1 MKLEKIIALLVMSIA
16 FWSCQHTMDF
26 TEQELDLPIFQEN
39 ATTQEVSFSIEQ
51 ATLTFNGKVLSE
63 KLTLK
68 QDNFGFFFLWV
79 KDQGLFVI
87 TIFPLSI
94 AVHAG
99 NFTGNTVAVEYLDHK
114 IELTSQSDHIFNDA
128 QDRGAYLIYIE
139 DYKIFS
145 PGVKP
150 ADTVIGAVSEL
161 RQIPRFSN

>member
-1 MKLEKIIALLVMSIA
+1 MKLEKIIALLVMSVA

-26 TEQELDLPIFQEN
+26 TEPELDLSISQEN

-68 QDNFGFFFLWV
+68 QDDFGFFFLWV

-87 TIFPLSI
+87 TIFPLSR

-99 NFTGNTVAVEYLDHK
+99 NFTGNTK
-114 IELTSQSDHIFNDA
+114 N
-128 QDRGAYLIYIE
+128 
-139 DYKIFS
+139 
-145 PGVKP
+145 
-150 ADTVIGAVSEL
+150 
-161 RQIPRFSN
+161 PRTRKHSRTRLE